1 MFFYLLIGFV
11 IVQRLTELAIAR
23 RNERLMIAKGAVEF
37 GANHYPFMVLLHSAF
52 ILTVIFEV
60 SYFHRELSR
69 IWLLL
74 FIGFIFT
81 QAMRVWALR
90 SLGPYWNTKILVL
103 PGANVVKKGPYQFI
117 KHPNYVIVT
126 IEIILIPL
134 LFNAYTTAILFT
146 ILNIIILAVRIP
158 AEEKALAEWTS
169 YDTELEGN
177 RRFLP
182 DLKGGK
188 TPSP

>member
-1 MFFYLLIGFV
+1 MFFYLFMVFIIL
-11 IVQRLTELAIAR
+11 QRLTELVIAR
-23 RNERLMIAKGAVEF
+23 RNERWMIAKGAVEF
-37 GANHYPFMVLLHSAF
+37 GASHYPIMVLLHSAF

-69 IWLLL
+69 FWFLLL
-74 FIGFIFT
+74 VGFVFT

-90 SLGPYWNTKILVL
+90 SLGPYWNTKIIVL
-103 PGANVVKKGPYQFI
+103 PGAEVVKKGPYKYI
-117 KHPNYVIVT
+117 KHPNYVIVSL
-126 IEIILIPL
+126 EIILIPL
-134 LFNAYTTAILFT
+134 IFSAYTTAALFT
-146 ILNIIILAVRIP
+146 ILNILILSIRIP